1 MDNKFFF
8 GNRYAAKAGAP
19 AGKNAA
25 GSAYAYGAGAGRDPR
40 DGAGYVSRGAN
51 AGNSIVLSPAEAEE
65 YCAFKRQKRVEE
77 VLAALKKTVIS
88 PLPDLSSAALKK
100 CAEEAKL
107 LQCPA
112 VRVPPNKAA
121 FIKGA
126 LSGSGAVTDCVVG
139 GNGETT
145 AKVKKYETKQAIL
158 SGAGRITLI
167 LSPTAVK
174 TGKWGEVK
182 KDVKKVRR
190 AAKKRPVIVALP
202 EDFSKTCDTAVWKK
216 IADLTSDC
224 GGKYISVPFS
234 QSVLGL
240 RALLKDACMLEVTG
254 VENTADFKA
263 LIAAGAESI
272 GVIGAEKIRAELLNE
287 AENCSFAVPVAES
300 SFFSSASAQAE
311 RAAFTP
317 AAAAGAGQDGV
328 YSEKGYFAE
337 AEKTET
343 AKTETAKTER
353 REEKREAAQFG
364 VDEKAGDKINTN
376 AAEYGGERKPAG
388 GEKTITV
395 NRPLTGKEIGEKT
408 T

>member
-1 MDNKFFF
+1 MDNQFFF
-8 GNRYAAKAGAP
+8 GNGYVAKAGAP

-25 GSAYAYGAGAGRDPR
+25 ERNGYAHGTK
-40 DGAGYVSRGAN
+40 AGYVSRGGAGYTPRGAE

-88 PLPDLSSAALKK
+88 PLPDLSPAALKK

-107 LQCPA
+107 VQCPA

-121 FIKGA
+121 FMRGA

-145 AKVKKYETKQAIL
+145 AKVKKYETKQAVL

-167 LSPTAVK
+167 LSPAAVK

-182 KDVKKVRR
+182 KDIKKVRR

-300 SFFSSASAQAE
+300 SFFSSASVQAE

-343 AKTETAKTER
+343 AKTER

-364 VDEKAGDKINTN
+364 VDEKAGDKINAN
-376 AAEYGGERKPAG
+376 AAEYGGERQPEG
-388 GEKTITV
+388 REKTITV